1 MQKQPKAILAQCKCG
16 YTFLATSIRSRKFAS
31 YAVVRDKDY
40 QRFLKAEVRVLQ
52 APAEL
57 EAKLRAI
64 GKSSKLVGSLL
75 ECPDCARLLLWTP
88 GGGSKAYYSRED

>member
-1 MQKQPKAILAQCKCG
+1 MQKLTTAILAQCKCG

-40 QRFLKAEVRVLQ
+40 QRFLKAEVRILQ
-52 APAEL
+52 APDEPTKMRPHAQC
-57 EAKLRAI
+57 
-64 GKSSKLVGSLL
+64 SKLVGSLL

-88 GGGSKAYYSRED
+88 GGGSKAYYSREE